1 LLAFAAHAC
10 SLAALGGEDV
20 GVAGVGVAPS
30 QVFLHAPD
38 EHGVVR
44 GSEPPMTKVRS
55 GPNCA
60 SMGLAHDA

>member
-1 LLAFAAHAC
+1 LLAIATHAC

-20 GVAGVGVAPS
+20 RWRALALRQARYSCRRRASTVWFGW
-30 QVFLHAPD
+30 
-38 EHGVVR
+38 
-44 GSEPPMTKVRS
+44 SEPPMMKVRS